1 MPAFISRQKILF
13 QHCDPARIVFYP
25 RYFELINAVVE
36 QWFEEGVGL
45 SFAEMHMEREE
56 GVPTLKLDAFFS
68 APSRLGDLLNFSL
81 TVSRLGNSSVDL
93 KIIADCQGEKRLEAN
108 LTLVHISNSDGKSKH
123 WRAEIRAKMQN
134 FLVD

>member
-1 MPAFISRQKILF
+1 MPAFISRQKILL

-68 APSRLGDLLNFSL
+68 TPSRLGDLLNFSL
-81 TVSRLGNSSVDL
+81 IVTRLGNSSVDL
-93 KIIADCQGEKRLEAN
+93 KIVADCQGESRLEAN
-108 LTLVHISNSDGKSKH
+108 LTLVHISNKSGKSKH
-123 WRAEIRAKMQN
+123 WRDEIRAKMQK
-134 FLVD
+134 FI